1 MRQDMP
7 DKDITLGEVYRAVL
21 SLRDEFIDT
30 RVEIKTAHD
39 ALRNDLAAQGLELRE
54 AQVKIKAF
62 EEFRRMTE
70 NRITSLE
77 RVETPKSSDPL
88 ARVGAGLGAGLTLL
102 ASWWM
107 SRGGN

>member
-1 MRQDMP
+1 
-7 DKDITLGEVYRAVL
+7 
-21 SLRDEFIDT
+21 
-30 RVEIKTAHD
+30 
-39 ALRNDLAAQGLELRE
+39 
-54 AQVKIKAF
+54 
-62 EEFRRMTE
+62 
-70 NRITSLE
+70 LE